1 MKKKILSILMAVTLS
16 VSIIGC
22 SSVGNTDTGSG
33 DESAATASESG
44 AGETDEKTDIADG
57 TEETTETAYVIPEVT
72 MAEYTIPDNESF
84 EFVKNM
90 KIGMSLG
97 NTFDAYNDSGS
108 LKNHMDSET
117 CWQGVPTTEKII
129 QDIHDAGFETLRLPI
144 TWHNHFSDDDYTIS
158 EDWMARV
165 HEAVDWAINDGMYVI
180 INIHHDNHPEADCF
194 YPDSEH
200 LDQSK
205 HYIERIWGQLS
216 EEYKDY
222 DEKLI
227 FESMNEPRLVG
238 SDYEWWINNASSDCK
253 DAIACINTLNQTFV
267 DTVRASG
274 GNNATRYLMCPGYD
288 ASADGALNSGYQL
301 PTDIE
306 GNDTKIFVS
315 VHAYTPYDFALDIK
329 GKSHFDASK
338 KNYTNDIDSFM
349 DKLYKKFISQG
360 TPVVIGE
367 FGALAK
373 LNVKKEQNVQDRVDY
388 AAYYIAAARARGM
401 TCLWWDNNAFTGDG
415 ENFGLY
421 YRTGGY
427 FIFEDIVDALM
438 KYAE

>member
-22 SSVGNTDTGSG
+22 SAAGNIDTGSG
-33 DESAATASESG
+33 NESAAIASESG
-44 AGETDEKTDIADG
+44 AGEADEKTDIADG
-57 TEETTETAYVIPEVT
+57 TEETTETAYVIPDVT
-72 MAEYTIPDNESF
+72 MEEYTIPDNESF

-97 NTFDAYNDSGS
+97 NTFDAYNDGGS

-165 HEAVDWAINDGMYVI
+165 HEVVDWAINDGMYVI
-180 INIHHDNHPEADCF
+180 INIHHDNHPQADCF

-205 HYIERIWGQLS
+205 HYIERIWEQLS